1 MKSRRGLLLVALFLV
16 AALLGGCGSA
26 EKVGVVDVNKVMTES
41 PKVQQFEEQLRT
53 SAKELTDK
61 LEQDKAGLSQEEL
74 QKRSMEISGEI
85 GKQKQELSKQLNDS
99 MDQALAAVAKEKGL
113 TIILY
118 KNGVAQGGTDVT
130 DDVVKKMQ

>member
-1 MKSRRGLLLVALFLV
+1 MKTRRSLLFVALLCV
-16 AALLGGCGSA
+16 AALLGGCGSG
-26 EKVGVVDVNKVMTES
+26 EKIGVIDVNKVMTES

-53 SAKELTDK
+53 SAKTLTDQ
-61 LEQDKAGLSQEEL
+61 LEQEKANLSQEEL

-118 KNGVAQGGTDVT
+118 KNGVAQGGADVT

>member
-1 MKSRRGLLLVALFLV
+1 MKSRRGLLLAALFSV
-16 AALLGGCGSA
+16 AALVGGCGG

-113 TIILY
+113 SIILY
-118 KNGVAQGGTDVT
+118 KNGVAQGGADVT
-130 DDVVKKMQ
+130 DDVVQKMQ

>member
-1 MKSRRGLLLVALFLV
+1 MKSRRGLLLVALFSV
-16 AALLGGCGSA
+16 AALVGGCGG

-113 TIILY
+113 SIILY
-118 KNGVAQGGTDVT
+118 KNGVAQGGADVT
-130 DDVVKKMQ
+130 DDVVQKMQ

>member
-1 MKSRRGLLLVALFLV
+1 MVALFLV